1 MASMVLRLLFNILC
15 FIDRHQY
22 IQLTDK
28 KQFYIF
34 LFLLHCL
41 YKQWVYIQFLCIR
54 VMIGG
59 KMQDYLLESLK
70 LQRID
75 FFIKLVAASECSDE
89 EKRLAIQWV
98 SELTDELMAKI
109 RSHEYSRSTEV
120 SS

>member
-34 LFLLHCL
+34 LFLLYCL

-70 LQRID
+70 LSIWLR
-75 FFIKLVAASECSDE
+75 
-89 EKRLAIQWV
+89 
-98 SELTDELMAKI
+98 
-109 RSHEYSRSTEV
+109 
-120 SS
+120 